1 MAGETNG
8 MVKAEPTTKS
18 AFLALVEGRKASI
31 EAVLPRHLQ
40 GRGDALV
47 KSAMLAAMKNPQLEQ
62 CKGQTVAASLV
73 QAAQLGFTDVSGT
86 LGQAYLV
93 PYNGVCQLI
102 VGYRGMIELAR
113 RSGEIASIDA
123 QPVFKGDVFKR
134 TLGDNP
140 SFIHEP
146 GDGEQTYANL
156 IGCYVIAKFKDGG
169 ISRTWMY
176 KREIDAVKKNSG
188 PWREHP
194 IQMALKTVVRRGF
207 KWWPMSLDV
216 QRDMQEMGTKAESRA
231 VIEDI
236 LDVEAS
242 VHEPEQVEPPAS
254 LKELA
259 AAPGIGDENAQ
270 PPADLPLGRPPASRP
285 VVGRVQKNEEND

>member
-1 MAGETNG
+1 MAGEANG
-8 MVKAEPTTKS
+8 IVKHEPGSKG
-18 AFLALVEGRKASI
+18 AFMALVEGRKASI
-31 EAVLPRHLQ
+31 EAVLPRHLA

-47 KSAMLAAMKNPQLEQ
+47 KSAMLASMKNPQIEQ
-62 CKGQTVAASLV
+62 CKPQTIAAALV

-93 PYNGVCQLI
+93 PYNGQCQLI

-140 SFIHEP
+140 SFVHEP

-156 IGCYVIAKFKDGG
+156 VGCYVIAKFKDGG

-176 KREIDAVKKNSG
+176 KREIDAIKKNSG
-188 PWREHP
+188 PWRDHP

-207 KWWPMSLDV
+207 KWWPMSLDL
-216 QRDMQEMGTKAESRA
+216 QRDVQEMGAKAESRA
-231 VIEDI
+231 LVEDI
-236 LDVEAS
+236 LDVEAT
-242 VHEPEQVEPPAS
+242 VQDTDQTEPAAS
-254 LKELA
+254 IKELA
-259 AAPGIGDENAQ
+259 ASPGIGDENAQ
-270 PPADLPLGRPPASRP
+270 PPDELPLGQPPAPRP
-285 VVGRVQKNEEND
+285 VVGRVKS